1 MILIVSKPISYSQKK
16 ISYLLAPF
24 SVSYEYNFK
33 ITN

>member
-1 MILIVSKPISYSQKK
+1 MILIVSKPIEYSQKK

-24 SVSYEYNFK
+24 SVSYNFK

>member
-1 MILIVSKPISYSQKK
+1 MILIIGKPISHSQKK

-24 SVSYEYNFK
+24 SVSHEYNIK